1 MSSPYPPVSQYFLI
15 GRTLKSHGTGGQLRM
30 LIEDRFKNYISE
42 GTYLFFD
49 LNGSKVPYMV
59 TNVEE
64 EAHFVISLED
74 VINKKESDLLAG
86 QELWIPLATVKTRHQ
101 LSPKNI
107 NDKWSEY
114 SLHDNVTGDDYKILR
129 TEEYPQQLMAVIEI
143 EQREMLVPLSDQLIT
158 EISKEKKRIFIN
170 IPEGLLDL

>member
-1 MSSPYPPVSQYFLI
+1 
-15 GRTLKSHGTGGQLRM
+15 M

-49 LNGSKVPYMV
+49 LNGAKVPFMV

-64 EAHFVISLED
+64 AAHFVISLED
-74 VINKKESDLLAG
+74 VINKKASDLLAG
-86 QELWIPLATVKTRHQ
+86 RELWIPLSTIKKRHQ

-114 SLHDNVTGDDYKILR
+114 SLHDSGTGVEYPILR

-143 EQREMLVPLSDQLIT
+143 EQREILVPLSDQLIT
-158 EISKEKKRIFIN
+158 EISKEKKRIFID